1 MADEL
6 AATYALGNRL
16 SGGAF
21 RMRIRKTP
29 DHLQNVCH
37 LIYLRKRRIIDD
49 KWNRMIYQVL
59 FMNLKPRICL
69 MLPLPRPPKIPAEL
83 PLPILDVVRRDL
95 PILDVVRR
103 DDGEFVGTELTESE
117 VEEIEVH
124 ELASWAKAECLPASP
139 TAGTSSRI
147 PTTSSDSSWEVH
159 DSPASS
165 PVAKCKSLLAGLD
178 SVVKRDHRPYLPLSH
193 WEGLGYPSETIVKGW
208 TSAKTIPGHGVCYQY
223 YIGDDASMDAARLL
237 GISTWQTP
245 SSSSTQLPMFKAAPT
260 PPLNPHPVITDPKH
274 PPVKLAPKQPPLN
287 PHPVITDPKHPP
299 VKLAPK
305 QPPLNPHSPPPP
317 TKSAPVL
324 QIALTPPQSMEP
336 PAKAAPD
343 YAPTPM
349 PAQMWKKKTVRE
361 VKCEKCGHGNILH
374 QFM

>member
-1 MADEL
+1 
-6 AATYALGNRL
+6 
-16 SGGAF
+16 
-21 RMRIRKTP
+21 MRVRRTP
-29 DHLQNVCH
+29 DHLQNVLH
-37 LIYLRKRRIIDD
+37 LIYLRKRRIQGER
-49 KWNRMIYQVL
+49 WNRLIYGVM
-59 FMNLKPRICL
+59 FMNQKPRICL
-69 MLPLPRPPKIPAEL
+69 MLPLPRPAKIPAEL
-83 PLPILDVVRRDL
+83 PLPILDVVRK
-95 PILDVVRR
+95 
-103 DDGEFVGTELTESE
+103 DDGEFAATELTESE
-117 VEEIEVH
+117 EEEIEVH

-193 WEGLGYPSETIVKGW
+193 WEGLGYPSEIIVKGW

-245 SSSSTQLPMFKAAPT
+245 SSSSTEFPMFKAAPT

-274 PPVKLAPKQPPLN
+274 PPVKLAPK
-287 PHPVITDPKHPP
+287 H
-299 VKLAPK
+299 
-305 QPPLNPHSPPPP
+305 PPLNPHSPPPP
-317 TKSAPVL
+317 TKSAPKCL
-324 QIALTPPQSMEP
+324 GPPPKSMGP
-336 PAKAAPD
+336 PAKAPPD
-343 YAPTPM
+343 YAPNPR
-349 PAQMWKKKTVRE
+349 PPKMWKKKTVRE
-361 VKCEKCGHGNILH
+361 VKCENCGHGNVLH